1 MVQYR
6 EGDIIIGVLAR
17 VHNRVKSAATCNRI
31 LGDGIEEIETVNMLI
46 DMVSSVFAAYTV
58 YYKYWQSNILRS
70 ICLLDN

>member
-17 VHNRVKSAATCNRI
+17 VHNRFKNAATCNRI

-46 DMVSSVFAAYTV
+46 DMVSSGFAASTRYT
-58 YYKYWQSNILRS
+58 IITRS
-70 ICLLDN
+70 QIFCG